1 MLYSFYSDIGSIINE
16 IPLTM
21 VDDSVTHKFSE
32 LYELRDNVNTCEIV
46 SQNMMHITRAIMY

>member
-1 MLYSFYSDIGSIINE
+1 MLYSFYSDIGSTINE

-32 LYELRDNVNTCEIV
+32 LYELRDNV
-46 SQNMMHITRAIMY
+46 SQNMMHILPEQLCIEE